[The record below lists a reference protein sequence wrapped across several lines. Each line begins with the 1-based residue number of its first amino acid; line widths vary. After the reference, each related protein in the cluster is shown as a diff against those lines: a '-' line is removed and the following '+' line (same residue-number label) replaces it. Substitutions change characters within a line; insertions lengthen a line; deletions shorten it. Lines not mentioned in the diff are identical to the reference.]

1 MNKYPEL
8 QKNIKISAKNF
19 LKLKTEIKFIPDG
32 DSVILI
38 APSGYKR
45 LNSKWILR
53 LHEKIY
59 PVLVSGCSEIQL
71 INQFPKAVR
80 KAVETYLRILKDVQ
94 AFVETDNVKNDSQ
107 KISRSSNK
115 EISKVFFKQ
124 HRGLNITDEKKR
136 LSVGAVVKGKKTNI
150 VICSPENMIGFL
162 DKLMK
167 DAFYKQIS
175 VLLVPSILEPEY
187 PLSDMIEWHLASESC
202 LARKFRSIVFYR
214 LDSGSLNYKLQY
226 QKLNTGQLCFRDLI
240 DNLEL
245 ISPVKTFSQLPL
257 SAVSGVSDGFG
268 ISEITVGLNYK
279 SVAESVMIQKI
290 VRQTALTGIVNLSD
304 RTDLLLE
311 QFETEVETDF
321 ISSASKLEIRGN
333 VLDKTAHNLFRA
345 SSKASQVDALS
356 MPSRNPA
363 IKHLQ
368 EILRLRL
375 PVLPVSRD
383 VFEDV
388 FYLFSEADNHFIS
401 ISEEKAFYDYLLQKV
416 YSVYYADAETD
427 GKKIKFHSDLSAF
440 DSGKTLEGKIK
451 KAKIIAGKQIENLW
465 SPIDKV
471 STFWGDY
478 FWAKAVK

>member
-1 MNKYPEL
+1 MNKYPEP
-8 QKNIKISAKNF
+8 QKNIKISTKDF
-19 LKLKTEIKFIPDG
+19 LKLKTEIEFIPDG
-32 DSVILI
+32 DSIILI

-59 PVLVSGCSEIQL
+59 PVLVSGCSELQL
-71 INQFPKAVR
+71 VNQFPKEVR

-94 AFVETDNVKNDSQ
+94 AFVETDNVENDSQ

-115 EISKVFFKQ
+115 EISSIFFKQ
-124 HRGLNITDEKKR
+124 YRDLNFTDEKKHH
-136 LSVGAVVKGKKTNI
+136 SVGTVVKGKKTNI
-150 VICSPENMIGFL
+150 VICSPQNLIGFL

-167 DAFYKQIS
+167 DVFYKQIS
-175 VLLVPSILEPEY
+175 VLLIPSVLNPEY
-187 PLSDMIEWHLASESC
+187 PLTDMIEWHLASESC
-202 LARKFRSIVFYR
+202 LARKFRSIVFYH

-257 SAVSGVSDGFG
+257 SSVSRVSDGSG

-279 SVAESVMIQKI
+279 SVAESMMIQEI
-290 VRQTALTGIVNLSD
+290 VRQTAFTGIINLLD
-304 RTDLLLE
+304 QNDLLLE
-311 QFETEVETDF
+311 QFQTEVETDF
-321 ISSASKLEIRGN
+321 ISAASKVEIRGN
-333 VLDKTAHNLFRA
+333 ILDKTGYNLFQT
-345 SSKASQVDALS
+345 SSKARQVDALS
-356 MPSRNPA
+356 IPCRNPA
-363 IKHLQ
+363 IRHLQ

-383 VFEDV
+383 VFEKV

-416 YSVYYADAETD
+416 YSVYHADAETD
-427 GKKIKFHSDLSAF
+427 GKNIKFHSDLLAF
-440 DSGKTLEGKIK
+440 DSGKTLQEKIK
-451 KAKIIAGKQIENLW
+451 KAKIIAGKYIEDLW
-465 SPIDKV
+465 SPIDKI